1 MCKRIYL
8 LSVFLFVVV
17 SFNTIEKHSAFN
29 KSESAQVAIKAPDHL
44 LCWNEGTLKKYI
56 IAYVKKVTTIG
67 SQDFNPVENRIVFFD
82 NWTLWAEKPY
92 LQELFTYYR
101 VKKMVVA
108 KSSMSQQQPFKTVVE
123 KDKAFFETCAGKALI
138 QLVEQRMPR
147 WVKMNFEPLLQL
159 FFTEAKYR
167 GKNVT
172 LKKNQIPD
180 KIGIVELSPVKRFY
194 NLVS

>member
-29 KSESAQVAIKAPDHL
+29 KSESAQVGIKAPDHL

-82 NWTLWAEKPY
+82 N
-92 LQELFTYYR
+92 
-101 VKKMVVA
+101 
-108 KSSMSQQQPFKTVVE
+108 
-123 KDKAFFETCAGKALI
+123 
-138 QLVEQRMPR
+138 
-147 WVKMNFEPLLQL
+147 
-159 FFTEAKYR
+159 
-167 GKNVT
+167 
-172 LKKNQIPD
+172 
-180 KIGIVELSPVKRFY
+180 
-194 NLVS
+194 